1 MAAPIG
7 WMKKKLA
14 LCKETIMQGKQSS
27 QIEVISSVLNVPLGQ
42 IIKKKKK
49 KKVKQLDGP
58 LNNKNQ
64 LVLHFTSAN

>member
-1 MAAPIG
+1 
-7 WMKKKLA
+7 
-14 LCKETIMQGKQSS
+14 MQGKQSS

-49 KKVKQLDGP
+49 KKKVKQLDGP